1 MLTNKGVTVKTTK
14 LLDISNDDYHA
25 RPEISHSQLSLMRI
39 PALFK
44 YHVIDGNPQ
53 SETKCKD
60 RGSLLHIL
68 VLEPELFASTYA
80 IAPKCNKRTE
90 IGKKTWE
97 RFVTEN
103 AGKTVI
109 TEEEFSTAR
118 AMADAVSAH
127 DAANLIFDSPLVC
140 EKTVIWEDKETG
152 LALRC
157 RPDILIPA
165 AEAKVDI
172 KTTKDVSPWSFA
184 KSMATYNYI
193 TQAAFYREGC
203 WLGAQLE
210 INHDVIIAVDSKPP
224 HLVAAYEL
232 DANDIQWG
240 RDQVRRWIDAYLD
253 CKAKDHWPGYEGI
266 QQISLP
272 RYATQ
277 GDE

>member
-1 MLTNKGVTVKTTK
+1 MKTTK

-25 RPEISHSQLSLMRI
+25 RPELSHSQLSLMRI

-44 YHVIDGNPQ
+44 YHVIDGNKREQ
-53 SETKCKD
+53 TKSMD
-60 RGSLLHIL
+60 LGTL
-68 VLEPELFASTYA
+68 VHTLVIEPEKFATNYA
-80 IAPKCNKRTE
+80 VTPTCDKRTKV
-90 IGKKTWE
+90 GKETWE
-97 RFVTEN
+97 LFITGN
-103 AGKTVI
+103 PGKTAI
-109 TEEEFSTAR
+109 SEDDYRLAADMATAILKHD
-118 AMADAVSAH
+118 DAQFILDGA
-127 DAANLIFDSPLVC
+127 LLR

-203 WLGAQLE
+203 WLGAQIE
-210 INHDVIIAVDSKPP
+210 INHDVIIAVDSTPP

-240 RDQVRRWIDAYLD
+240 RDQVRRWVDAYLD

-266 QQISLP
+266 QKIFLP